1 MKRYVL
7 MLALA
12 AGVTTMSFAQK
23 EAKEEQE
30 GKLKRTDVPAAVK
43 NAFTQHF
50 AGATKVK
57 WEKEKANYE
66 VNFVQGGHEMSALFN
81 SAGTLE
87 ETEMEIKAAQLP
99 SAVTSYVQQH
109 YKGSK
114 IKEAA
119 RITKGNGEVNYEA
132 ELKGMD
138 VLFDA
143 SGKFLKEVKE

>member
-1 MKRYVL
+1 MKRYIL

-23 EAKEEQE
+23 EGKEEKEEKFKQTE
-30 GKLKRTDVPAAVK
+30 VPATVK

-50 AGATKVK
+50 AGASKVK
-57 WEKEKANYE
+57 WEKEKSNYE
-66 VNFVQGGHEMSALFN
+66 VNFVQGGNEMSALFN
-81 SAGTLE
+81 SSGTLQ

-99 SAVTSYVQQH
+99 ASVISYIQQH
-109 YKGSK
+109 YKGNK

-119 RITKGNGEVNYEA
+119 RITKPNGEINYEA
-132 ELKGMD
+132 EVKGMD

>member
-1 MKRYVL
+1 M
-7 MLALA
+7 
-12 AGVTTMSFAQK
+12 
-23 EAKEEQE
+23 
-30 GKLKRTDVPAAVK
+30 
-43 NAFTQHF
+43 
-50 AGATKVK
+50 K
-57 WEKEKANYE
+57 WEKEAANYE

-99 SAVTSYVQQH
+99 ASVTSYVQQH

-119 RITKGNGEVNYEA
+119 KITKGNGEVNYEA
-132 ELKGMD
+132 EVKGMD